1 MFCNVFRCDLYIS
14 IYTLFVVLHCK
25 DNVGLSLHMF
35 YYGSKN
41 TFKSLSGYALN
52 CYDQK
57 HCKWR
62 FHVMMWIVHG
72 NLLHNQLQ
80 LIITTSYIIIRIIRC
95 TWKFKDH
102 LQGLLLHIIIL
113 HNEFSKDWNQQWTI
127 FESALR

>member
-14 IYTLFVVLHCK
+14 IYTLFFVLYCK
-25 DNVGLSLHMF
+25 DNVGLSLHLL
-35 YYGSKN
+35 YSGSTPHLN
-41 TFKSLSGYALN
+41 HYLDMHWIVMIKS
-52 CYDQK
+52 

-62 FHVMMWIVHG
+62 FHVMMWIAHG

-95 TWKFKDH
+95 TWKFIDL
-102 LQGLLLHIIIL
+102 LQGLLLHIIIP